1 MLTNNN
7 ASGLGYRKEF
17 LKGIFAIKVLFSVSN
32 VWNDSKTSYYEEN
45 FTKYLI
51 LSPVKHGFDTENAE
65 ALTIIFLETCQKI
78 FKKKPLK

>member
-51 LSPVKHGFDTENAE
+51 LSSVQT
-65 ALTIIFLETCQKI
+65 
-78 FKKKPLK
+78 